1 MIAKL
6 QVFWN
11 KFYSIQN
18 IYFSRLMY
26 DKKLKSDLTMQ
37 NSTYKK
43 QISKKFFSKKRSN
56 SVLVIFQSDQNKY
69 FSMIKNTTTRKKIK
83 QNVYQ
88 IIFFLL

>member
-11 KFYSIQN
+11 KFYSFQN

-43 QISKKFFSKKRSN
+43 QINKKFFIKKRLN
-56 SVLVIFQSDQNKY
+56 SVLVIFQSSQKNIFRKMMVNNK
-69 FSMIKNTTTRKKIK
+69 K
-83 QNVYQ
+83 
-88 IIFFLL
+88 

>member
-37 NSTYKK
+37 NTTYGK
-43 QISKKFFSKKRSN
+43 QRSKKIFSKKRSN
-56 SVLVIFQSDQNKY
+56 SVLVIFQSDQKKF